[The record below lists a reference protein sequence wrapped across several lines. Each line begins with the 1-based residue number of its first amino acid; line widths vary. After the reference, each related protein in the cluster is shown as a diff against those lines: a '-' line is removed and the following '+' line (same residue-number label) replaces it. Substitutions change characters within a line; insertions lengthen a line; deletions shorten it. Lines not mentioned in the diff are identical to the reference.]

1 MKNPVKKYVL
11 AFTLVIIIALL
22 LIQVGWIIR
31 SIKFQEKVFEKSVSL
46 ALNQTVAN
54 ITENKGI
61 CLMMQQCIACDS
73 LKLNLQLTSAG
84 IWEKIHS
91 AIDEELKSYDID
103 LEYDMFIVEPDSDP
117 FEINGKEIQK
127 GKYYSHGLY
136 NIFQQA
142 GYELVVRF
150 PSKTK
155 FFLEKTGLMFLS
167 SVVLILLIIV
177 SISYLLKIYQQEL
190 RIAEHTKELLN
201 NVSHEFKTPLTS
213 IALASNMI
221 RKERYSGR
229 DKLNNY
235 ANLIFKEN
243 KKLQHLVES
252 LLHLAAIERNE
263 FDYIKEKINLHDIID
278 DGVTTIE
285 MILLETGGII
295 ETKLEASNSEIFA
308 DKLHITNVLVNLLSN
323 AIKYSKELPRIEIST
338 KILDEKILVN
348 VKDNGIGIPLKY
360 QKFIF
365 QNYYRVPTGD
375 VHNSKGFGIGLAY
388 VKKVVEAHNGSVIV
402 ESKIDKGS
410 IFTIQ
415 LPLIS
420 FK

>member
-1 MKNPVKKYVL
+1 MK
-11 AFTLVIIIALL
+11 FII
-22 LIQVGWIIR
+22 
-31 SIKFQEKVFEKSVSL
+31 
-46 ALNQTVAN
+46 
-54 ITENKGI
+54 
-61 CLMMQQCIACDS
+61 
-73 LKLNLQLTSAG
+73 
-84 IWEKIHS
+84 
-91 AIDEELKSYDID
+91 
-103 LEYDMFIVEPDSDP
+103 
-117 FEINGKEIQK
+117 
-127 GKYYSHGLY
+127 
-136 NIFQQA
+136 
-142 GYELVVRF
+142 
-150 PSKTK
+150 
-155 FFLEKTGLMFLS
+155 
-167 SVVLILLIIV
+167 
-177 SISYLLKIYQQEL
+177 
-190 RIAEHTKELLN
+190 
-201 NVSHEFKTPLTS
+201 
-213 IALASNMI
+213 
-221 RKERYSGR
+221 
-229 DKLNNY
+229 
-235 ANLIFKEN
+235 
-243 KKLQHLVES
+243 
-252 LLHLAAIERNE
+252 
-263 FDYIKEKINLHDIID
+263 YIKEKINLHDIID